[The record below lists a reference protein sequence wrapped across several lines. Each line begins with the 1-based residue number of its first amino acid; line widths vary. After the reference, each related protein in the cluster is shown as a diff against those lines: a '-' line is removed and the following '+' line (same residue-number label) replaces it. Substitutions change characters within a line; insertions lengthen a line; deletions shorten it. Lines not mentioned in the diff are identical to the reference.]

1 MKIGFLFAMEE
12 EAKVLEKLAS
22 FQPWQLYHDF
32 KITEF
37 LHENHEIIALIC
49 GIGKSFSAAGA
60 MLLLEKYKPDIIIN
74 IGLAGGIK
82 CQVGDIVLSQ
92 SALFHDVD
100 LSTFGNKKNQL
111 ASMPLVFTSAKK
123 SINLKSFIQNL
134 HRQDLASSKISEAM
148 VISGDQFI
156 DNAAYVAQLSSNY
169 PEVMAVEMEAASI
182 GAICHRWP
190 CEFLFIKKIS
200 DLADEDATESFTDQV
215 HKVESVLAEIIQ
227 ALLAQLA

>member
-12 EAKVLEKLAS
+12 EAKVLEKLAN

-32 KITEF
+32 KISEF
-37 LHENHEIIALIC
+37 TYENHDITALVC

-60 MLLLEKYKPDIIIN
+60 MLLLEKYQPDIIIN

-100 LSTFGNKKNQL
+100 LTTFGNKKNQL
-111 ASMPLVFTSAKK
+111 ASMPLVFSSAKK
-123 SINLKSFIQNL
+123 TIDLKNFIQSL
-134 HRQDLASSKISEAM
+134 DLQAVAPSKISEAM

-156 DNAAYVAQLSSNY
+156 DNAAYVTQLAHSY
-169 PEVMAVEMEAASI
+169 PEIMAVEMEAASI

-200 DLADEDATESFTDQV
+200 DLADEDATESFTNQV
-215 HKVESVLAEIIQ
+215 HKVESVLADIIK
-227 ALLAQLA
+227 ALLAQLP